1 MKNLFII
8 TEEERKRILG
18 LHESATKRQYLS
30 EQWPKGQLFRKGG
43 MEGGRTDVVDAT
55 GKQVRIASGNDF
67 DLPIYGSQ
75 APIGGTVKKGV
86 ADPNQR
92 TVPTSTNQLTQ
103 KGYYLR
109 KGDKGPLV
117 KTIQTKLLDAGE
129 DVALTSIFDDMTKKA
144 VMSFQTKNNL
154 VNPKTKQPDGIVGPK
169 TWALLSKAKMQNMTP
184 REAEPLKTIAP
195 SNVPADYGKTTQG
208 VADVN
213 KTPVNATRGGSGMG
227 QMYFDDLNN

>member
-8 TEEERKRILG
+8 SEEEKRRILG

-43 MEGGRTDVVDAT
+43 MENGRTDVVDAT
-55 GKQVRIASGNDF
+55 GKWVRIASGNDF

-154 VNPKTKQPDGIVGPK
+154 VNSKTKQPDGIVGPK
-169 TWALLSKAKMQNMTP
+169 TWGILSKVVRQDSTVKDT
-184 REAEPLKTIAP
+184 EPSKLIGP
-195 SNVPADYGKTTQG
+195 NNVPDNYGQTTQG

-213 KTPVNATRGGSGMG
+213 STPVNATRGGSGMG